1 MLRMGRQD
9 FEEVVVQALER
20 LPEELADAIEN
31 VAVTVEDEPT
41 VDDLLGVGLDPELDT
56 LFGLY
61 QGVPLPE
68 RGPSTYG
75 LDLPDRIV
83 VYRLPLLEA
92 CRDRRE
98 LLGEIRDTVIHEL
111 GHYFG
116 LPEEELPEEMC
127 AGVARF
133 SGLPLA

>member
-1 MLRMGRQD
+1 MLRMGAVD
-9 FEEVVVQALER
+9 FEAVVREALEH
-20 LPEELADAIEN
+20 LPGDLQAAIEN

-41 VDDLLGVGLDPELDT
+41 VDELLSVGLDPERDT
-56 LFGLY
+56 LLGLY

-83 VYRLPLLEA
+83 VYRLPLLEE
-92 CRDRRE
+92 CESRRE
-98 LLGEIRDTVIHEL
+98 LLREIRDTVIHEL

-116 LPEEELPEEMC
+116 LPEEELP
-127 AGVARF
+127 
-133 SGLPLA
+133 

>member
-1 MLRMGRQD
+1 MLRMGRED
-9 FEEVVVQALER
+9 FEEVVVKALED
-20 LPEELADAIEN
+20 LPDELAEAIEN

-41 VDDLLGVGLDPELDT
+41 DDDLFGVGLDPELDT

-61 QGVPLPE
+61 QGVPLPD

-92 CRDRRE
+92 CGDRRE
-98 LLGEIRDTVIHEL
+98 LLREIRDTVIHEL

-116 LPEEELPEEMC
+116 LPEEELP
-127 AGVARF
+127 
-133 SGLPLA
+133 

>member
-1 MLRMGRQD
+1 MGTRD
-9 FEEVVVQALER
+9 FEKAVGEALAKV
-20 LPEELADAIEN
+20 PPDLAEAIEN
-31 VAVTVEDEPT
+31 VAVTVEDEPSRE
-41 VDDLLGVGLDPELDT
+41 DLLSVGLDPEVDT

-83 VYRLPLLEA
+83 VYRLPLLEE
-92 CRDRRE
+92 CTTRRE
-98 LLGEIRDTVIHEL
+98 LLCEIRDTVIHEL

-116 LPEEELPEEMC
+116 LPEEELP
-127 AGVARF
+127 
-133 SGLPLA
+133 

>member
-1 MLRMGRQD
+1 MGPED
-9 FEEVVVQALER
+9 FEEVVIRALED
-20 LPEELADAIEN
+20 LPDHLAEAIEN
-31 VAVTVEDEPT
+31 VAVTIEDEPS
-41 VDDLLGVGLDPELDT
+41 VEDLLSVGLDPELDT
-56 LFGLY
+56 LLGLY

-83 VYRLPLLEA
+83 VYRLPLLEE

-98 LLGEIRDTVIHEL
+98 LLAEIRATVIHEL

-116 LPEEELPEEMC
+116 LPEEELP
-127 AGVARF
+127 
-133 SGLPLA
+133 